1 MFLFSITAFFI
12 FILYIAWRFKIS
24 MVEAAPVG
32 SALLILGLYPLAF
45 FRILSFSDY
54 LSAAV
59 TGLCVFCFVRLTPGR
74 QKELLGFV
82 KREIVSPATLTA
94 LVMTAVMA
102 IGVSG
107 KAVSWWDDY
116 NFWATDAK
124 ALFFLD
130 GFAPKY
136 TNVAAEFGDYPPGTQ
151 LMKWWFLHFWP
162 GEFREGLMFAGYYF
176 LNLSFLFPLLKPLN
190 GGEAGLETSGKG
202 GQVRGKT
209 SGKDSLRWQR
219 QRRCSGFFLPWRK
232 RSGMTGAVRI

>member
-12 FILYIAWRFKIS
+12 FILYIAWKFKIS

-45 FRILSFSDY
+45 FRMLSFSDY

-94 LVMTAVMA
+94 LVITAVMA

-124 ALFFLD
+124 ALFSWTGL
-130 GFAPKY
+130 PK
-136 TNVAAEFGDYPPGTQ
+136 NIPMWRQSLGIILPG
-151 LMKWWFLHFWP
+151 H
-162 GEFREGLMFAGYYF
+162 
-176 LNLSFLFPLLKPLN
+176 S
-190 GGEAGLETSGKG
+190 S
-202 GQVRGKT
+202 
-209 SGKDSLRWQR
+209 
-219 QRRCSGFFLPWRK
+219 
-232 RSGMTGAVRI
+232 